1 MVAGL
6 HANLLADRFPGMKII
21 IQDGL
26 FRVAVPTF
34 FIITGF
40 YLERQIARQGAGWFA
55 RILSMWAIWT
65 MVYAGWWFNFSDG
78 TFLTSVVEVL
88 KGWYHLWYLIGLI
101 VGAGVFLVVR
111 AVLPGSAALL
121 VAAVAAYTVGVA
133 LQYAGRLDLIPDG
146 RWALRLD
153 DPKYSRN
160 GLFFGFPF
168 LTVGALIARHRHRF
182 EAVRG
187 LPFLLV
193 LGAASL
199 IAESALAN
207 HFERKGN
214 DMYPSLLL
222 VCPVLFLLV
231 RKANLPGRSKNIAHT
246 ATCIFLLHPLFQMAL
261 QARGA
266 DSMVVFLASVGLSIL
281 VAPVVIRLNRWAPL
295 L

>member
-40 YLERQIARQGAGWFA
+40 YLERQIARQGAGWFD
-55 RILSMWAIWT
+55 
-65 MVYAGWWFNFSDG
+65 FSDG